1 LFGSTLRCFH
11 RIKGQVLQK
20 YAANT
25 LDNGLR
31 PKGALGKPEISHI
44 LKKIL
49 TSFLNPF
56 ENRFLIV
63 LPVAVIAKIRIAGNK
78 EAMK

>member
-1 LFGSTLRCFH
+1 M
-11 RIKGQVLQK
+11 QK

-25 LDNGLR
+25 LYNGLR

-63 LPVAVIAKIRIAGNK
+63 LLVAVIAKIRIADLKRDDLTRNYGHVK
-78 EAMK
+78 LFVK